1 MLIKTI
7 YRLMVTK
14 ILKISR
20 IIKNLA
26 KRMPVFH
33 FLTKNN
39 ILIRNKI
46 SI

>member
-7 YRLMVTK
+7 YRLMGTK
-14 ILKISR
+14 ILKTSLV
-20 IIKNLA
+20 IKNLA

-39 ILIRNKI
+39 ILIPNKVFI
-46 SI
+46 